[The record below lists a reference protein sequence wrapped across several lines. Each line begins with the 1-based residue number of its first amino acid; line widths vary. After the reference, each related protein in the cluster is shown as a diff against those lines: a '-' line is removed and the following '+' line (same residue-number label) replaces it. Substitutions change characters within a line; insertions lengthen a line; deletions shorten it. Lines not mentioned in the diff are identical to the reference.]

1 MVYGLSGWVLFCM
14 LLVAILVVALIIFG
28 VVLLVRKAW
37 GKRK

>member
-1 MVYGLSGWVLFCM
+1 MDYGLSGWVLFGM
-14 LLVAILVVALIIFG
+14 LHVAILVVALIIFG